1 MMNYTYLEW
10 AFFTVV
16 GIQLIYW
23 SVWLI
28 GVLKLKATTNNS
40 SSHGVSIIIA
50 ANNELNNLQT
60 LLPTLLNQSYSKFEI
75 IVVNDRSTDGTYD
88 YLLALAQQESTLK
101 VLTVNE
107 LPLHLNGKKYALTLG
122 IKSAAY
128 DQILLTDADCKPITN
143 EWVSSFANQLDG
155 QTSFILGF
163 SCYDKNPG
171 LLNYFIRF
179 ETLLTGIQYV
189 SAAVLGKPY
198 MGVGRNLSYS
208 KNLFLS
214 KKGFHGFQGLMGGD
228 DDLFVNKYANGTNTK
243 VVLNNQSII
252 SSRPK
257 LLFSD
262 FMVQKIRH
270 LSVGKYYSSKS
281 KITLGLFAFT
291 WLATWALAPFEA
303 VTSQSLIL
311 FGILL
316 CARYVLMGATFY
328 IFTNKSG
335 AKLNLLGLILLDFM
349 FVLYYF
355 VTGIRTLLTKR
366 VKWS

>member
-1 MMNYTYLEW
+1 MNYTYLDW

-23 SVWLI
+23 STWLI
-28 GVLKLKATTNNS
+28 GVLKLKAITNNA

-50 ANNELNNLQT
+50 ANNELSNLQT
-60 LLPTLLNQSYSKFEI
+60 LMPALLKQSYNKFEI
-75 IVVNDRSTDGTYD
+75 IAVNDRSTDGTYD
-88 YLLALAQQESTLK
+88 YLLALAQQEPTLK

-107 LPLHLNGKKYALTLG
+107 LPPHLNGKKYALTLG
-122 IKSAAY
+122 IKSAIY

-143 EWVSSFANQLDG
+143 EWVSSFANQWNG

-163 SCYDKNPG
+163 SYYDKKPG

-208 KNLFLS
+208 KDLFLA
-214 KKGFHGFQGLMGGD
+214 KKGFHGFQGIMGGD
-228 DDLFVNKYANGTNTK
+228 DDLFVNKHANGTNTK
-243 VVLNNQSII
+243 VLLNNQSTI
-252 SSRPK
+252 SSSPK
-257 LLFSD
+257 SNFSD
-262 FMVQKIRH
+262 FIMQKIRH

-281 KITLGLFAFT
+281 KIILGFFVFT
-291 WLATWALAPFEA
+291 WLATWALVPFEII
-303 VTSQSLIL
+303 TPQNLIL
-311 FGILL
+311 AIILL
-316 CARYVLMGATFY
+316 LVRYVLMGATFY